1 MTSVSAEL
9 IALVGVEQPR
19 ERTVPSNW
27 QELCTCGHL
36 RRYHAQS
43 VGGTAPEHPEG
54 VPSAVPYVFHGC
66 IGELPPKG
74 TVRRAIEPQKDGP
87 PLMREV
93 PTCPCTAHRP
103 VALVDRPSRYFNQ
116 KRPIDRS
123 DLGRHPFLLGMRA
136 YRTRLLKVKAVDGD
150 TDKRDAEFDR
160 RFTWMDGARICSIVN
175 CKATED
181 VWPCFINDDDVS
193 ELRCPKH
200 RR

>member
-19 ERTVPSNW
+19 QRPVSSNW
-27 QELCTCGHL
+27 QELCICGHL
-36 RRYHAQS
+36 SRYHAQT
-43 VGGTAPEHPEG
+43 VGGTAPAHPEG
-54 VPSAVPYVFHGC
+54 LPSAASYVFHGC

-74 TVRRAIEPQKDGP
+74 TVRREVKTQKDGT
-87 PLMREV
+87 PLIREM
-93 PTCPCTAHRP
+93 PTCPCEEFRP
-103 VALVDRPSRYFNQ
+103 VARVDRPSRYFNQ

-160 RFTWMDGARICSIVN
+160 RFAWLDGKRVCSLSK
-175 CKATED
+175 CTATED
-181 VWPCFINDDDVS
+181 VWPVFVDDRDHS
-193 ELRCPKH
+193 ELRCPRH
-200 RR
+200 R